1 MLEPTTNPASPNPT
15 MPAPAADD
23 SASEDAGEIEIK
35 CLPDGTFLLNDQPI
49 EKLEDLLR
57 GVIQLCKE
65 HQSSG
70 GYDEAF
76 EAGHAKH
83 AQAPDMRES
92 NP

>member
-1 MLEPTTNPASPNPT
+1 MLEPATNPTSQEPRN
-15 MPAPAADD
+15 PAPVAEE
-23 SASEDAGEIEIK
+23 SASEDAGAIEIK
-35 CLPDGTFLLNDQPI
+35 CLPDGTFLLNDQPV

-57 GVIQLCKE
+57 GVIQLCKA
-65 HQSSG
+65 HQASG

-83 AQAPDMRES
+83 AQMPDMRES

>member
-1 MLEPTTNPASPNPT
+1 MLEQPANPASAKPPE
-15 MPAPAADD
+15 PAPAAEE
-23 SASEDAGEIEIK
+23 SANEEAGDISIK
-35 CLPDGTFLLNDQPI
+35 CLPDGTFLLNDQPVD
-49 EKLEDLLR
+49 KLEDLLR

-65 HQSSG
+65 SRASG

-83 AQAPDMRES
+83 AQMPDMRES